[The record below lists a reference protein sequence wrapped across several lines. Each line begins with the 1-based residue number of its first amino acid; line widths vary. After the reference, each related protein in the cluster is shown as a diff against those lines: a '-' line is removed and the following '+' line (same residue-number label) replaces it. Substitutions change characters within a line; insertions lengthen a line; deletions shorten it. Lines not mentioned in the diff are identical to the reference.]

1 MNRKIVTLLFAI
13 IVLVIAKPALA
24 LDWKDLLPPS
34 EQAKQRDAKMFTVG
48 LPVSDPYNMPGHWQI
63 RPTERLGLGVSFD
76 SQTLDE
82 EPKIGVD
89 RELIAK
95 LSTATAYFQIHPL
108 KNSGFYF
115 GAGAEMRTGTYRI
128 MRPETG
134 AAFWSDATVEESAGE
149 FSAIYAGPTFGW
161 MWLWDNGVTFGFDIS
176 KRKRFTDD
184 VEVTKRENAAATYES
199 EIKEQLIPESVSGI
213 VMLGYSF

>member
-1 MNRKIVTLLFAI
+1 
-13 IVLVIAKPALA
+13 
-24 LDWKDLLPPS
+24 
-34 EQAKQRDAKMFTVG
+34 
-48 LPVSDPYNMPGHWQI
+48 
-63 RPTERLGLGVSFD
+63 
-76 SQTLDE
+76 
-82 EPKIGVD
+82 
-89 RELIAK
+89 
-95 LSTATAYFQIHPL
+95 
-108 KNSGFYF
+108 
-115 GAGAEMRTGTYRI
+115 MRTGTDRI